1 MEIGKQNNGKK
12 NKKKRETDES
22 IEFITV
28 EEINR
33 NARRE
38 PGFLFDEKIENIEKS

>member
-12 NKKKRETDES
+12 NKRKEKQDES
-22 IEFITV
+22 IDFITV

-38 PGFLFDEKIENIEKS
+38 PGFLLPKK